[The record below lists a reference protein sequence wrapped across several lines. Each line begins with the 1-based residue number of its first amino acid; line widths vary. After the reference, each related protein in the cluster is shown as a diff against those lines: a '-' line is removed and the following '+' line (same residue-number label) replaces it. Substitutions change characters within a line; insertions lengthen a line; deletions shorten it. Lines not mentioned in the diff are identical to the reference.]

1 MPTVP
6 APETGNPAWRDRRRW
21 WVCGLLLMVT
31 IISYVDRQAI
41 SITAPVLAAQ
51 FHFSNVQ
58 IAAVINA
65 FIVAYMVG
73 QLLAGRFIDRVGAK
87 FGFSVLVAA
96 WSLAAALTSLGSSTL
111 SFGAFRAALGLAE
124 GVNFPGGVKVIAEW
138 FAPRERATAVGIF
151 TSGASIGAI
160 LAPPLLAYVIVAFGW
175 QAAFIVTGI
184 PGLIWVFFWRRTY
197 RPAAPADNSAA
208 GPRAPIQNDPIP
220 WTHLVRQ
227 RMVWGVFLARL
238 LEEPVS
244 WFYLTWLPIYLRSYR
259 GASITDIGVA
269 LIFPFIA
276 LDVGYLAGGW
286 ISSRLINAGWP
297 ISRARKTV
305 MVVSALCMVSGIPAA
320 AADTTIG
327 FVMWGECRDD
337 GSRQL
342 GIEYLY
348 PARGFRAADTGGDR
362 VWDDRLRRRVG
373 RHCFHADHRPADR
386 CPAFVPRGICDCGY
400 SADSSRCSAAHRSRD
415 DFPDGILSL
424 SFSTATA

>member
-1 MPTVP
+1 MLPTVP

-21 WVCGLLLMVT
+21 RVCGLLLIVT
-31 IISYVDRQAI
+31 IISYIDRQAI

-58 IAAVINA
+58 IATIINA
-65 FIVAYMVG
+65 FIVVYMVG

-87 FGFSVLVAA
+87 LGFSVLVAA
-96 WSLAAALTSLGSSTL
+96 WSVAAALTSLGSGTL
-111 SFGAFRAALGLAE
+111 SFSAFRAALGLAE

-160 LAPPLLAYVIVAFGW
+160 LAPPLLAYVIVTFGW

-197 RPAAPADNSAA
+197 SPAAPVDNSGA
-208 GPRAPIQNDPIP
+208 GPRVSLQEDHIP
-220 WTHLVRQ
+220 WSHLIRQ
-227 RMVWGVFLARL
+227 RMVWGVFLARF

-259 GASITDIGVA
+259 GASIADIGIA
-269 LIFPFIA
+269 LIFPFVA
-276 LDVGYLAGGW
+276 LDIGYLAGGW

-297 ISRARKTV
+297 ISTSRKTV

-320 AADTTIG
+320 AADTTVG
-327 FVMWGECRDD
+327 FVLWVSVAMMGHGSWG
-337 GSRQL
+337 SNIFTL
-342 GIEYLY
+342 
-348 PARGFRAADTGGDR
+348 PADFAPPT
-362 VWDDRLRRRVG
+362 RVG
-373 RHCFHADHRPADR
+373 TVYGMTAFGGGLGAIVFMQIIGLLTDAQHSFHAVFAI
-386 CPAFVPRGICDCGY
+386 A
-400 SADSSRCSAAHRSRD
+400 
-415 DFPDGILSL
+415 GILPIAAAVVLLTVPGTISPMPSTL
-424 SFSTATA
+424 SKLP